1 MNNPE
6 ANIFL
11 TVEAWAEIVIK
22 EWVKHAAALNIHPE
36 HPLTADRFYHYITRQ
51 ANGDPVKIEFTFD
64 FYLHFVNWG
73 VGRGITLEDRDT
85 YILSGK
91 HKKYYH
97 GGPRRPKPWYDD
109 VFPKQL
115 AILSHLLSEKYGQRT
130 VLFIKTTLESFNSD
144 GSKVSTTVET
154 SSNQTSSSTRTTSS
168 SPNRKITY
176 GQHTK
181 MRKEAGW

>member
-22 EWVKHAAALNIHPE
+22 EWVKHASALNIHPE
-36 HPLTADRFYHYITRQ
+36 DPLTDDRFYHYITRQ
-51 ANGDPVKIEFTFD
+51 AKGDPGKIEFTFD

-91 HKKYYH
+91 HKKYYD

-109 VFPKQL
+109 VFPKQIT
-115 AILSHLLSEKYGQRT
+115 ILSHLLSEKYGQRT

-144 GSKVSTTVET
+144 GTKVNLPSE
-154 SSNQTSSSTRTTSS
+154 QSS
-168 SPNRKITY
+168 SPTPSNKSQSSGRGKITY
-176 GQHTK
+176 K
-181 MRKEAGW
+181 MHEKIRKQNNW